1 MVISSWLNDL
11 KKNFTNINDRNGFEE
26 QRPFIGH
33 HWGTKTILIMGE
45 LAKLKSQTDV
55 KQLTNM
61 IDFKSLQMET
71 YAITVKRSG

>member
-33 HWGTKTILIMGE
+33 H
-45 LAKLKSQTDV
+45 
-55 KQLTNM
+55 
-61 IDFKSLQMET
+61 
-71 YAITVKRSG
+71 